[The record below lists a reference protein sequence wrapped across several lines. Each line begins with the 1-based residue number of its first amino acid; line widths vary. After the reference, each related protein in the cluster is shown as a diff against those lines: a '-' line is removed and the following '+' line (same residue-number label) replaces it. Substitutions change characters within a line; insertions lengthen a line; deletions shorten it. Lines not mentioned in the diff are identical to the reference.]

1 MYQDDSSVHP
11 AGLGTGVCPSTIE
24 GCKHF
29 IYTLYKNKGDKSICS
44 NSRGI
49 SLLAV
54 AGKVLA
60 KNFAMQAGGEPKQT
74 SVARVTVWF

>member
-1 MYQDDSSVHP
+1 ML
-11 AGLGTGVCPSTIE
+11 AL
-24 GCKHF
+24 
-29 IYTLYKNKGDKSICS
+29 NRRKGDKAMCG

-60 KNFAMQAGGEPKQT
+60 
-74 SVARVTVWF
+74 RVMLRRLLMHVVDTVMLESQSGF